1 MNATQEQ
8 PIDEPQVVVVHESM
22 FGNTR
27 RVAEAVARGA
37 AEAGLEVRLGSV
49 TELDPDDVGERA
61 LLVVAAPT
69 HAFSL
74 SRPSTRADAARQG
87 APVRANDRGMREWIA
102 ALPEGHGRLAAV
114 LDTRIRRVRLLP
126 ANAARVAGRSLRR
139 KGYRLAVAP
148 EGFLVEDTPGPLC
161 AGEEERAVAW
171 GRALAGTTVPA
182 DAR

>member
-1 MNATQEQ
+1 MNTTPAART
-8 PIDEPQVVVVHESM
+8 DEARFVVVHESM

-49 TELDPDDVGERA
+49 TEIDPDDVEERA

-74 SRPSTRADAARQG
+74 SRPSTRADAVRQG
-87 APVRANDRGMREWIA
+87 APVLAADLGMREWMA
-102 ALPEGHGRLAAV
+102 ALPEGHGRRAAV
-114 LDTRIRRVRLLP
+114 LDTRVRKVRRLP
-126 ANAARVAGRSLRR
+126 ANAAHVAARSLRR
-139 KGYRLAVAP
+139 KGYHLVVAP

-171 GRALAGTTVPA
+171 GRDLARSAVSAT
-182 DAR
+182 AR